1 MERDGRIPTMNTTI
15 DAAGRLVVPKA
26 IREEAG
32 LRPDVP
38 LEIRCRDGCVEI
50 EPAPRRVQRIKK
62 GRVSVAVAV
71 APGAPLKSDTVRRI
85 QGQLRGRR
93 A

>member
-1 MERDGRIPTMNTTI
+1 MTTTI
-15 DAAGRLVVPKA
+15 DSAGRLVVPKA

-32 LRPDVP
+32 LRPDMP
-38 LEIRCRDGCVEI
+38 LEIRCREGCVEI
-50 EPAPRRVQRIKK
+50 QPAARRVQRIKE

-71 APGAPLKSDTVRRI
+71 APDEPLKNDTVRRF
-85 QGQLRGRR
+85 QGQPRGRH

>member
-1 MERDGRIPTMNTTI
+1 
-15 DAAGRLVVPKA
+15 LVVPKA

-32 LRPDVP
+32 LLPDVP
-38 LEIRCRDGCVEI
+38 LEIRCRDGCVVI
-50 EPAPRRVQRIKK
+50 EPAARRVQRIKK

-71 APGAPLKSDTVRRI
+71 APGEPLKKDTVRRI
-85 QGQLRGRR
+85 QCQLRGRR

>member
-1 MERDGRIPTMNTTI
+1 MNTTI

>member
-1 MERDGRIPTMNTTI
+1 MTTTI
-15 DAAGRLVVPKA
+15 DSAGRLVVPKA

-50 EPAPRRVQRIKK
+50 EPAARQVQRIRK

-71 APGAPLKSDTVRRI
+71 APGEPLQSDTVRRI
-85 QGQLRGRR
+85 QGGLRGRR